1 MSIDFKT
8 FNTIAPLVA
17 NSRLPIL
24 LRGRHGIGKSQ
35 VVYQLAT
42 SLDRAVVER
51 RASQMTEGD
60 LVGLPDNTDKEIGGM
75 RATTFNPPDW
85 FLTAVA
91 EPVVLF
97 FDEVDRAVPEVRQG
111 LFELMDSRKLNGVTI
126 HPDTVV
132 IAAINGGEHGSQ
144 YQVHEM
150 DPAELDRYTVFDVE
164 PTVEDWLAWGKDN
177 VAALTWDFINN
188 NRTHLEHTGDFEP
201 NKVYPSRRSW
211 DRLNS
216 TADAAGLLEPEGN
229 LDNLFTLATAF
240 VGFEAAVSLRDF
252 VANYTKVVTPEMIID
267 DGNISATKDFG
278 INEHYALI
286 ENMEAA
292 GSVKEELSGDQLG
305 NLADYF
311 KSLPSEAA
319 MKLWSVVGQVSEKN
333 AIGLHG
339 LSSDFLIKM
348 LAGDNS

>member
-1 MSIDFKT
+1 MSVDFKT

-42 SLDRAVVER
+42 SLERPVVER

-111 LFELMDSRKLNGVTI
+111 LFELMDSRKLNGITI
-126 HPDTVV
+126 HSDTVV
-132 IAAINGGEHGSQ
+132 VAAINGGEHGSQ

-216 TADAAGLLEPEGN
+216 TADAAGLLKPEGN

-267 DGNISATKDFG
+267 DGNIAATKDFG
-278 INEHYALI
+278 INDHCALI
-286 ENMEAA
+286 EKMEAA
-292 GSVKEELSGDQLG
+292 GSVKEDLSGDQLG

>member
-1 MSIDFKT
+1 
-8 FNTIAPLVA
+8 
-17 NSRLPIL
+17 
-24 LRGRHGIGKSQ
+24 
-35 VVYQLAT
+35 
-42 SLDRAVVER
+42 
-51 RASQMTEGD
+51 
-60 LVGLPDNTDKEIGGM
+60 
-75 RATTFNPPDW
+75 
-85 FLTAVA
+85 LTAVA

-111 LFELMDSRKLNGVTI
+111 LFELMDSRKLNGITI
-126 HPDTVV
+126 HSDTVV
-132 IAAINGGEHGSQ
+132 VAAINGGEHGSQ

-188 NRTHLEHTGDFEP
+188 NRSHLEHTGDFEP

-216 TADAAGLLEPEGN
+216 TADAAGLLKPEGN

-267 DGNISATKDFG
+267 DGNIAATKDFG
-278 INEHYALI
+278 INDHCALI
-286 ENMEAA
+286 EKMEAA